1 MCGIIAVTG
10 TGSSVEILTTGL
22 RRLEYRG
29 YDSAGVVIHDKSD
42 GFARYRAAGGT
53 KSLIALE
60 QEAGNHVGE
69 IFSGIGHTRWATHG
83 GPTLFNAHPHLDC
96 SERVAIVHNGI
107 VENYRELKEELLLK
121 GHIFSSETDT
131 EVIAHLIEDQIPFCT
146 SLCETVTTVVR
157 RMRGAMSFV
166 VASVAE
172 PGVLIGFKRMAPLV
186 IGTDGDNWYLAS
198 DIPAI
203 LDRANTFYQIDDEHI
218 VELTPSG
225 ATVRDLAGSVVSM
238 EEFTV
243 DWTLQSAERAGFDDF
258 MSKEIFEQPGALRDT
273 LAGRM
278 GEDGSLILDEQ
289 PADLDLWARINKVFI
304 VACGTSYH
312 AGMVAKYAIEHWTK
326 IPVELDISSEFRYR
340 DPVVDERT
348 LVVAVSQSG
357 ETLDTLA
364 ALHEARNLGAQTL
377 AVCNVVGSSMARL
390 ADAVLYTRAGPE
402 VGVAATKT
410 HTSQIGALLM
420 LALQLAKIKN
430 QLYPQEVA
438 DLYRE
443 LTELPDKI
451 AEVLESWDK
460 IRDVAIRFGD
470 RSRFYFIGRHVGY
483 PVALEGALKL
493 KEISYLPAEG
503 YPAGELKHG
512 AIAML
517 DDEAVVFAIAT
528 RTRLYEKVM
537 SNIEEVRARSSS
549 VVVIGNPGDE
559 SGVKPDEVFISVPR
573 VHPLFAPIV
582 DVVPLQMFAYH
593 VAKNL
598 GHDVDRPR
606 NLAKTVTV
614 E

>member
-10 TGSSVEILTTGL
+10 EGASVEILTTGL

-29 YDSAGVVIHDKSD
+29 YDSAGVVVHTKSD

-53 KSLIALE
+53 KSLVALE
-60 QEAGNHVGE
+60 DDAGRYHGE
-69 IFSGIGHTRWATHG
+69 IISGIGHTRWATHG
-83 GPTLFNAHPHLDC
+83 GPTLFNAHPHFDC
-96 SERVAIVHNGI
+96 LEEIAIVHNGI
-107 VENYRELKEELLLK
+107 LENFRELKEDLLAA
-121 GHIFSSETDT
+121 GHVFSSETDT
-131 EVIAHLIEDQIPFCT
+131 EVIAHLIEAQLPF
-146 SLCETVTTVVR
+146 SRDLAAAVAIVAK
-157 RMRGAMSFV
+157 RMRGAMAFV
-166 VASVAE
+166 VASAGE
-172 PGVLIGFKRMAPLV
+172 PGVLVGFKRMAPMV
-186 IGTDGDNWYLAS
+186 IGTDDKSWFLAS

-203 LDRANTFYQIDDEHI
+203 LDRASTFFHIDDEHI
-218 VELTPSG
+218 VILKPSG
-225 ATVRDLAGSVVSM
+225 AVMCDLDLHEVPLESFS
-238 EEFTV
+238 V
-243 DWTLQSAERAGFDDF
+243 DWTLESAERSGFDDF

-278 GEDGSLILDEQ
+278 TPDGSLVLDEQ
-289 PADLDLWARINKVFI
+289 PADPDLWARINKVFI

-410 HTSQIGALLM
+410 HTSQIGALM
-420 LALQLAKIKN
+420 MFALQLAKVKG
-430 QLYPQEVA
+430 QLYPQEVQE
-438 DLYRE
+438 LYRQ
-443 LTELPDKI
+443 LLSLPNKMS
-451 AEVLESWDK
+451 EVLELWEEM
-460 IRDVAIRFGD
+460 RALALRYGG

-517 DDEAVVFAIAT
+517 DADAVVFALAT

-549 VVVIGNPGDE
+549 IVVLGNPGDE
-559 SGVKPDEVFISVPR
+559 SVVNADESFVAVPQ
-573 VHPLFAPIV
+573 VHPLLAPIV
-582 DVVPLQMFAYH
+582 DVIPLQMFAYH
-593 VAKNL
+593 VARGL
-598 GHDVDRPR
+598 GNDVDRPR